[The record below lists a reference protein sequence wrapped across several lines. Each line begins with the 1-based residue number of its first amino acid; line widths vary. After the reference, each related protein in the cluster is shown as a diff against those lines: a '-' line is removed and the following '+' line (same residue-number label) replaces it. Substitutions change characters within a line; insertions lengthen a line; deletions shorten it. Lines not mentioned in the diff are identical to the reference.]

1 VDIIDV
7 GGQST
12 RPGTEYVSA
21 EEEASRVLPV
31 IKAIRQTLP
40 QVIISIDT
48 FRHQVAKAAV
58 ESGAHIVNDV
68 SCGLLDEDM
77 FDTVQSLG
85 T

>member
-1 VDIIDV
+1 MSLSFEKFSDKLV
-7 GGQST
+7 
-12 RPGTEYVSA
+12 
-21 EEEASRVLPV
+21 
-31 IKAIRQTLP
+31 K
-40 QVIISIDT
+40 
-48 FRHQVAKAAV
+48 V